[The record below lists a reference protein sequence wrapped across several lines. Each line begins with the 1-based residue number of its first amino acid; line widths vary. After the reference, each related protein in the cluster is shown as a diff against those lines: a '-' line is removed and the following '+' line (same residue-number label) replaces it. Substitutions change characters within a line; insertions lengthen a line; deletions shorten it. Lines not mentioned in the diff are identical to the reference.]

1 MFDESA
7 AVPAADE
14 DAAFPDESQPLGP
27 YTCTMDEAGG
37 CHSATLCLGL
47 VRTQVH
53 VLVRPVPQLPCLFG
67 SHALPSMALRH
78 CTLLNLHPNM

>member
-37 CHSATLCLGL
+37 CHSATACRLQAFKNFKELCWNL
-47 VRTQVH
+47 
-53 VLVRPVPQLPCLFG
+53 QLSCSCHIFKQ
-67 SHALPSMALRH
+67 
-78 CTLLNLHPNM
+78 